1 MKKLIL
7 SIALL
12 SLVACASS
20 NPQKIADKR
29 AEIDAMAAATLKSL
43 FKESSGA
50 KRLYDESYA
59 YAVCSNVKISLIITG
74 GGGKGV
80 AVTKATG
87 ERSYMNMGLGGLNFG
102 LGAHKYQVVFLFE
115 TKKVFGD
122 FVEYGWT
129 ADASASA
136 VAGVKGANAGT
147 TFSHGMAIYPITDVG
162 LMLTADITGT
172 KYWKS
177 KTLN

>member
-29 AEIDAMAAATLKSL
+29 AEIDAMAAETLKGL

-59 YAVCSNVKISLIITG
+59 YAVFSNVKISIIITG
-74 GGGKGV
+74 GGGSGV
-80 AVTKATG
+80 AVGSGWVVGAPVGSGTG
-87 ERSYMNMGLGGLNFG
+87 SAFG
-102 LGAHKYQVVFLFE
+102 
-115 TKKVFGD
+115 VFG
-122 FVEYGWT
+122 T
-129 ADASASA
+129 
-136 VAGVKGANAGT
+136 GV
-147 TFSHGMAIYPITDVG
+147 DVG
-162 LMLTADITGT
+162 GGA
-172 KYWKS
+172 
-177 KTLN
+177 

>member
-29 AEIDAMAAATLKSL
+29 AEIDAMAAATLKGL

-59 YAVCSNVKISLIITG
+59 YAVFSNVKITLIITG
-74 GGGKGV
+74 GVGKGV
-80 AVTKATG
+80 AVTIATG
-87 ERSYMNMGLGGLNFG
+87 ERCHVKIGRGGLNFG
-102 LGAHKYQVVFLFE
+102 LGAQH
-115 TKKVFGD
+115 
-122 FVEYGWT
+122 
-129 ADASASA
+129 S
-136 VAGVKGANAGT
+136 
-147 TFSHGMAIYPITDVG
+147 
-162 LMLTADITGT
+162 
-172 KYWKS
+172 
-177 KTLN
+177 